1 MKLTVTLFDSII
13 NTSQDCVFWK
23 DKNRRFIGVNR
34 AFLDFYGF
42 DSEAVLI
49 GKTDEDMGWHNDPEP
64 YRQDEL
70 RVLSGESTYKVPGKC
85 MVQGE
90 ERDIIASKRPLYEG
104 DEIVGLVGSF
114 IDITDI
120 VRRQKRL
127 DSRQVM
133 YTIDSLRK
141 HDFWDRL
148 LDNTPL
154 DELLDP
160 LCGVIK
166 RNYMTDFAHFLIAKK
181 IPFSLTL
188 LDLDN
193 FKLINDQYGH
203 HSGDMVLKAVTKS
216 LAEYTEGFG
225 LVGRYG
231 GDELLLIDMKNTD
244 RERNKEFW
252 DKLYA
257 SHTVFRRDIAVDNGS
272 TFVTGTC
279 GSASFPK
286 DSENLSEL
294 FSEIDKALYLGKG
307 RGRNCFVVYDP
318 EKHSEVEIKKA
329 VRRDRGS
336 DMTYLRKVMDN
347 AADPFEGISSV
358 MPLIKDT
365 LKINELYYID
375 EDGYLRAFSG
385 SDIKEKAFDA
395 EGSIN
400 EELYICHSAY
410 DIEEDSPVFSAS
422 LKSLGISTFISAKLW
437 KDPERTGYLICPSG
451 RKHRIWQE
459 SDCAFVAFLAML
471 IGYRAG

>member
-1 MKLTVTLFDSII
+1 MKLTITLFDSII

-42 DSEAVLI
+42 DSEDVLI
-49 GKTDEDMGWHNDPEP
+49 GKTDEDMGWHSDPEP

-70 RVLSGESTYKVPGKC
+70 RVLAGESTYKVQGKC
-85 MVQGE
+85 MAQGE

-133 YTIDSLRK
+133 YTVDSLRRY
-141 HDFWDRL
+141 DFWDRL
-148 LDNTPL
+148 LDDTPL

-193 FKLINDQYGH
+193 FKLVNDQYGH
-203 HSGDMVLKAVTKS
+203 HSGDLVLKAVTRS
-216 LAEYTEGFG
+216 LAEYTQDFG

-231 GDELLLIDMKNTD
+231 GDELLLIDLKNTD
-244 RERNKEFW
+244 KEQNQKFW
-252 DKLYA
+252 EQLFS
-257 SHTVFRRDIAVDNGS
+257 SHTIFRRDIEVDNGT

-279 GSASFPK
+279 GSSSWPG
-286 DSENLSEL
+286 DCNNLSDL
-294 FSEIDKALYLGKG
+294 FSETDKALYIGKG

-318 EKHSEVEIKKA
+318 EKHSEVEIKKTS
-329 VRRDRGS
+329 RRNPCEDV
-336 DMTYLRKVMDN
+336 TYLRRVMDN
-347 AADPFEGISSV
+347 ASDPFEGIASV

-385 SDIKEKAFDA
+385 SATTEAVSDA
-395 EGSIN
+395 VNSID

-410 DIEEDSPVFSAS
+410 DIEEDSPVFSAA
-422 LKSLGISTFISAKLW
+422 LKRLGISTFISAKIW

-459 SDCAFVAFLAML
+459 SDCAFVVFLAML